1 MTRAELDEA
10 LLRFGADLDRWPQKL
25 AESARQLLARDPAAV
40 EILARFAAFEDM
52 VAAAVRPP
60 PFGAAEI
67 GRILTAVEAEK
78 GVWRPTWRF
87 WVASGG
93 ASLLSIAAGAM
104 VMLATLPGRA
114 DLDIA
119 LSVLGLVAGQG
130 DLGGLL

>member
-10 LLRFGADLDRWPQKL
+10 LLRFGADLDLWPEKL

-40 EILARFAAFEDM
+40 EILTRFTAFEDTLG
-52 VAAAVRPP
+52 AAVRPP

-67 GRILTAVEAEK
+67 GRILAAVEAEEA
-78 GVWRPTWRF
+78 GWRPGWRF
-87 WVASGG
+87 WAAGAG
-93 ASLLSIAAGAM
+93 ASLLSLAAGAM
-104 VMLATLPGRA
+104 VMLATLPVRG

-130 DLGGLL
+130 DIGGLL